1 MPRPKGSPNKIT
13 AEIKERLSQVIMD
26 AMSSINID
34 LMTQNEKLKLIQ
46 IGLTYVIPRLKQVE
60 EITEET
66 TEEEVPS
73 IEESKELTEILYS
86 ELKTTEKID
95 SALPLVQDLNQHDK
109 EMDDIHQKALDAFND
124 LVQLGMNVE
133 VHAGAKLLETANQML
148 KTAMEAKDSKVD
160 RKLKMINLQLQKAKL
175 DHSVKKSLPEG
186 TELESDG
193 AITIDRNELLKRI
206 DNAAKEIKNDK

>member
-1 MPRPKGSPNKIT
+1 MTKKLEETFNISP
-13 AEIKERLSQVIMD
+13 AEEES
-26 AMSSINID
+26 
-34 LMTQNEKLKLIQ
+34 
-46 IGLTYVIPRLKQVE
+46 VE
-60 EITEET
+60 EVEEET
-66 TEEEVPS
+66 PT
-73 IEESKELTEILYS
+73 IEESTELTNILYS

-175 DHSVKKSLPEG
+175 DHNVKKSLPEG
-186 TELESDG
+186 SELESDG

-206 DNAAKEIKNDK
+206 DNAQKDIKNDK

>member
-1 MPRPKGSPNKIT
+1 MTKKLEETFNISP
-13 AEIKERLSQVIMD
+13 AEE
-26 AMSSINID
+26 
-34 LMTQNEKLKLIQ
+34 E
-46 IGLTYVIPRLKQVE
+46 PVE
-60 EITEET
+60 EVEEET
-66 TEEEVPS
+66 PT
-73 IEESKELTEILYS
+73 IEESTELTNILYS

-124 LVQLGMNVE
+124 LVKLGMNVE

-175 DHSVKKSLPEG
+175 DHNVKKSLPEG
-186 TELESDG
+186 SELESDG

-206 DNAAKEIKNDK
+206 DNAQKDIKNDK

>member
-1 MPRPKGSPNKIT
+1 
-13 AEIKERLSQVIMD
+13 
-26 AMSSINID
+26 
-34 LMTQNEKLKLIQ
+34 MTKKL
-46 IGLTYVIPRLKQVE
+46 
-60 EITEET
+60 EET
-66 TEEEVPS
+66 FNIEPTPEEVVETIEEEVPS
-73 IEESKELTEILYS
+73 IEESKELTEILYK

-95 SALPLVQDLNQHDK
+95 SALPLVSDLNQHDK
-109 EMDDIHQKALDAFND
+109 EMDDIHQMALDAFND

-175 DHSVKKSLPEG
+175 DHSVQKSLPEG

-206 DNAAKEIKNDK
+206 DNAEKEIKNDK

>member
-1 MPRPKGSPNKIT
+1 
-13 AEIKERLSQVIMD
+13 
-26 AMSSINID
+26 
-34 LMTQNEKLKLIQ
+34 MTKKL
-46 IGLTYVIPRLKQVE
+46 
-60 EITEET
+60 EET
-66 TEEEVPS
+66 FNIGPTEEEPVETIEEETPS

-95 SALPLVQDLNQHDK
+95 SALPLVSDLNQHDK
-109 EMDDIHQKALDAFND
+109 EMDDIHKMALDAFND

-175 DHSVKKSLPEG
+175 DHSIIKTGKGEG
-186 TELESDG
+186 SELESEG
-193 AITIDRNELLKRI
+193 SVTIDRNELLKRI
-206 DNAAKEIKNDK
+206 ENAKKDIKNDK

>member
-1 MPRPKGSPNKIT
+1 
-13 AEIKERLSQVIMD
+13 
-26 AMSSINID
+26 
-34 LMTQNEKLKLIQ
+34 MTKKL
-46 IGLTYVIPRLKQVE
+46 
-60 EITEET
+60 EET
-66 TEEEVPS
+66 FNIQPAEEEVVETIEEEIPS
-73 IEESKELTEILYS
+73 IEESKELTEMLYS

-95 SALPLVQDLNQHDK
+95 SALPLVSDLNQHDK
-109 EMDDIHQKALDAFND
+109 EMDDIHKMALDAFND

-175 DHSVKKSLPEG
+175 DHSVQKSLPEG

-206 DNAAKEIKNDK
+206 ETAQKDLKNDK